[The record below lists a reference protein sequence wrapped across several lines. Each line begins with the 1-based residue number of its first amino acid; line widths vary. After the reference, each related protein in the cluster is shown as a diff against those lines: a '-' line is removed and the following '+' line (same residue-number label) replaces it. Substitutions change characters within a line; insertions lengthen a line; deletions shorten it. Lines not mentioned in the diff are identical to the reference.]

1 MIRRIGINVGL
12 KGRIVMFTDGKCTST
27 SVRQD
32 VDDENYN
39 PMESM
44 ESVRNMVALEVFC
57 LLFKFFLIFL
67 DYQNTG
73 LIFCREKYFKIDSD
87 I

>member
-1 MIRRIGINVGL
+1 MIRRIGIPVFL

-44 ESVRNMVALEVFC
+44 DIVRNMTHRNNRSLLPFVFE
-57 LLFKFFLIFL
+57 
-67 DYQNTG
+67 Y
-73 LIFCREKYFKIDSD
+73 
-87 I
+87 

>member
-1 MIRRIGINVGL
+1 MIGRIGIPVFL

-44 ESVRNMVALEVFC
+44 DIVRNMTHRNNRSLLPFVFE
-57 LLFKFFLIFL
+57 
-67 DYQNTG
+67 Y
-73 LIFCREKYFKIDSD
+73 
-87 I
+87 

>member
-1 MIRRIGINVGL
+1 MIRRVGIPVFL

-44 ESVRNMVALEVFC
+44 DIVRNMTHRNNRSVLPFVFE
-57 LLFKFFLIFL
+57 
-67 DYQNTG
+67 Y
-73 LIFCREKYFKIDSD
+73 
-87 I
+87 

>member
-1 MIRRIGINVGL
+1 
-12 KGRIVMFTDGKCTST
+12 MFTDGKCTST

-57 LLFKFFLIFL
+57 LLFKFF
-67 DYQNTG
+67 
-73 LIFCREKYFKIDSD
+73 
-87 I
+87 

>member
-1 MIRRIGINVGL
+1 MIRRVGIPVFL

-27 SVRQD
+27 SIRQD

-44 ESVRNMVALEVFC
+44 DIVRNMTHRNKRSLLPFVFE
-57 LLFKFFLIFL
+57 
-67 DYQNTG
+67 Y
-73 LIFCREKYFKIDSD
+73 
-87 I
+87 

>member
-1 MIRRIGINVGL
+1 MIRRVGIPVFL

-44 ESVRNMVALEVFC
+44 DIVRKMTHRNNRSLLPFVFE
-57 LLFKFFLIFL
+57 
-67 DYQNTG
+67 Y
-73 LIFCREKYFKIDSD
+73 
-87 I
+87 

>member
-1 MIRRIGINVGL
+1 MIRRVGIPVFL

-44 ESVRNMVALEVFC
+44 DIVRNMTHQNNRSLLPFVFE
-57 LLFKFFLIFL
+57 
-67 DYQNTG
+67 Y
-73 LIFCREKYFKIDSD
+73 
-87 I
+87 

>member
-57 LLFKFFLIFL
+57 LLFKFFNISRLSKYWL
-67 DYQNTG
+67 DI
-73 LIFCREKYFKIDSD
+73 L
-87 I
+87 

>member
-1 MIRRIGINVGL
+1 MIRRVGIPVFL

-44 ESVRNMVALEVFC
+44 DIVRNMTHRNNTS
-57 LLFKFFLIFL
+57 LLPFVSE
-67 DYQNTG
+67 Y
-73 LIFCREKYFKIDSD
+73 
-87 I
+87 

>member
-1 MIRRIGINVGL
+1 MIRRVGIPVFL

-44 ESVRNMVALEVFC
+44 DIVR
-57 LLFKFFLIFL
+57 I
-67 DYQNTG
+67 
-73 LIFCREKYFKIDSD
+73 
-87 I
+87 

>member
-1 MIRRIGINVGL
+1 MIRRVGIPVFL

-44 ESVRNMVALEVFC
+44 DIVRNMTHRNNRSLLPFVFEY
-57 LLFKFFLIFL
+57 LFSGHLGKL
-67 DYQNTG
+67 G
-73 LIFCREKYFKIDSD
+73 
-87 I
+87 

>member
-1 MIRRIGINVGL
+1 MIRRVGIPVFL

-44 ESVRNMVALEVFC
+44 DIVRNMTHRNNRSLLPFVFE
-57 LLFKFFLIFL
+57 
-67 DYQNTG
+67 Y
-73 LIFCREKYFKIDSD
+73 
-87 I
+87 

>member
-1 MIRRIGINVGL
+1 MIRRVGIPVFL

-27 SVRQD
+27 SIRQD

-44 ESVRNMVALEVFC
+44 DIVINMTHRNNRSLLPFVFE
-57 LLFKFFLIFL
+57 
-67 DYQNTG
+67 Y
-73 LIFCREKYFKIDSD
+73 
-87 I
+87 

>member
-1 MIRRIGINVGL
+1 MIRRVGIPVFL

-44 ESVRNMVALEVFC
+44 DIVRNMTHRNNRSLLPFVFE
-57 LLFKFFLIFL
+57 
-67 DYQNTG
+67 N
-73 LIFCREKYFKIDSD
+73 
-87 I
+87 

>member
-1 MIRRIGINVGL
+1 MIRRVGIPVFL

-27 SVRQD
+27 SIRQD

-44 ESVRNMVALEVFC
+44 DIVRNMTHRNNRSLLPFVFE
-57 LLFKFFLIFL
+57 
-67 DYQNTG
+67 Y
-73 LIFCREKYFKIDSD
+73 
-87 I
+87 

>member
-1 MIRRIGINVGL
+1 MIRRIDIPVFL

-44 ESVRNMVALEVFC
+44 DIVRNMTHRNNRSLLPFVFE
-57 LLFKFFLIFL
+57 
-67 DYQNTG
+67 Y
-73 LIFCREKYFKIDSD
+73 
-87 I
+87 

>member
-1 MIRRIGINVGL
+1 MIRRVGIPVFL

-39 PMESM
+39 PMESLDI
-44 ESVRNMVALEVFC
+44 VRNMTHRNNRSLLPFVFE
-57 LLFKFFLIFL
+57 
-67 DYQNTG
+67 Y
-73 LIFCREKYFKIDSD
+73 
-87 I
+87 